1 MEVSVKTTLQVS
13 DALVREAG
21 EGLGQCVSSR
31 GRRHETGRGRQWPL
45 GEKRGTAGEWC
56 GRQLCEA
63 LNNRRGVPIL
73 QPQWTLWWGREGMKA
88 VFLENDPG
96 NCLRMSYGR
105 ERERESE

>member
-1 MEVSVKTTLQVS
+1 MCKQQRQKARDQTRKTVATW
-13 DALVREAG
+13 RE
-21 EGLGQCVSSR
+21 ERHSR
-31 GRRHETGRGRQWPL
+31 RV
-45 GEKRGTAGEWC
+45 C